1 MYLCCKDN
9 HLNTTN
15 NPHVMH
21 NQPSLQP
28 TRLVWCDAMRLLAF
42 FLLLCC
48 HAADPFYASAAYASA
63 GGGVDAEL
71 VLWGTRWGS
80 FSRPCVPLFVM
91 LTGVLSLPIGKSMGN
106 FYKRRIP
113 RVLIPFLIWSVLYY
127 LTPWFTGL
135 LGMDSSIVH
144 KLFSWA
150 ETDSQSIAD
159 GMRNVMRI
167 PYAFSFIACH
177 MWYIYM
183 LIGLY
188 LYLPIFSAWVERA
201 SKREKEVFLL
211 IWGIS
216 TTLPYFTEYVSKY
229 CFGTCEWNSFGLF
242 YYFAGFSG
250 YMLLGHYIQHYVK
263 WSWRKTLLVAIPLL
277 VGGYAITHW
286 GYSHIMALP
295 EKTPE
300 QIELFWTYCTPNVV
314 MMTMAWFLIV
324 RRVEIPQKSKVPVW
338 LAHLTAY
345 GFGIYM
351 VHYYFVFL
359 GYDLGAMLHLPAPL
373 RIPFSAI
380 VILICSW
387 LLVGLVH
394 KAMGRYSKFL
404 IG

>member
-1 MYLCCKDN
+1 MTNTHKHAAPAKD
-9 HLNTTN
+9 H
-15 NPHVMH
+15 
-21 NQPSLQP
+21 
-28 TRLVWCDAMRLLAF
+28 LVWCDAVRLLAF

-48 HAADPFYASAAYASA
+48 HAADPFYAAAAYASS

-91 LTGVLSLPIGKSMGN
+91 LTGVLSLPVRRSMGA
-106 FYKRRIP
+106 FYGQRIP

-127 LTPWFTGL
+127 LTPWLTGL
-135 LGMDSSIVH
+135 LGMESSVVH

-150 ETDSQSIAD
+150 ETDSQALAD
-159 GMRNVMRI
+159 GMANVMRI
-167 PYAFSFIACH
+167 PYHFSFIACH

-183 LIGLY
+183 LVGLY
-188 LYLPIFSAWVERA
+188 LFLPIFSAWVERA
-201 SKREKEVFLL
+201 TRREKELYLSV
-211 IWGIS
+211 WAIS
-216 TTLPYFTEYVSKY
+216 TILPYFTEYVSRY

-263 WSWRKTLLVAIPLL
+263 WSWRRTLSVALPLL

-314 MMTMAWFLIV
+314 MMTIGWFLIGCRIRISENGAV
-324 RRVEIPQKSKVPVW
+324 ARW
-338 LAHLTAY
+338 LAQLTLC

-351 VHYYFVFL
+351 VHYYFVCV
-359 GYDLGAMLHLPAPL
+359 GYDLGAFLHLPAPL

-380 VILICSW
+380 VILLCSW
-387 LLVGLVH
+387 AVTAIGRRC
-394 KAMGRYSKFL
+394 MGKFARY
-404 IG
+404 IWG